1 MAHIVSDILEDESP
15 LSKRVETSN
24 QQRQCFPAAFVE
36 ILFLYLFSVNISL
49 WIILFAFKPIK
60 LLQKFNSPFIF
71 IPYMVLLY

>member
-36 ILFLYLFSVNISL
+36 ILFLYLFSVNIRL
-49 WIILFAFKPIK
+49 WDNLVCF
-60 LLQKFNSPFIF
+60 
-71 IPYMVLLY
+71 